1 MRCISFLRLFM
12 ILSKKWSKTIDF
24 FLNLWYNISVVTHR
38 QAKNSEVAS
47 EKRRFFEGA
56 CPIHETGRQSRYNIF
71 LLCGTKPVSYA
82 AGKMRMHRGDTD
94 AVFCIRSEEECGEN
108 WLLIGSPK
116 ISWLKDDFGFY
127 FRGVKKHPGMCTIF
141 SMALSCKIT
150 TLTKQGGK

>member
-1 MRCISFLRLFM
+1 M
-12 ILSKKWSKTIDF
+12 ILSKKRSKAIDF

-82 AGKMRMHRGDTD
+82 VGKMRMHRRIQMWYSAYDQRKN
-94 AVFCIRSEEECGEN
+94 AA
-108 WLLIGSPK
+108 K
-116 ISWLKDDFGFY
+116 IDYL
-127 FRGVKKHPGMCTIF
+127 
-141 SMALSCKIT
+141 
-150 TLTKQGGK
+150 